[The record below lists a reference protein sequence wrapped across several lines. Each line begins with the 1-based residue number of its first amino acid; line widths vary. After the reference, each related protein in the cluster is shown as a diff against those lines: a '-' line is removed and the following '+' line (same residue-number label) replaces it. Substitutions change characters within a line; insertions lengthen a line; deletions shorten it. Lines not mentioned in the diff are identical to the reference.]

1 MIRTSLLSSSIAV
14 PVGHFALV
22 EPLLPKL
29 RAQKHPSRVVLVSS
43 MGHLFQ
49 VRKPETCTCSLFSVR
64 CFCYTHGLVSERP
77 VGMCGPLASP
87 FTLTVSMS
95 CAQRNPL
102 DLDDL
107 HYEKRSYGRIAA
119 YGQSKAA
126 NVMFAKQVA
135 DM

>member
-1 MIRTSLLSSSIAV
+1 MYLFLTFHFSMRCCCIHTARSRSVLLAF
-14 PVGHFALV
+14 H
-22 EPLLPKL
+22 
-29 RAQKHPSRVVLVSS
+29 
-43 MGHLFQ
+43 
-49 VRKPETCTCSLFSVR
+49 TCKT
-64 CFCYTHGLVSERP
+64 
-77 VGMCGPLASP
+77 LASP

-135 DM
+135 EM